1 MELIAIKQITISEH
15 EYNNL
20 KTIRDDYY
28 LARKKFLKLDKSH
41 RELIEKNIRYEKA
54 LELLTWKFG
63 CVSVES
69 MRMRDIAKK
78 ALYNE

>member
-28 LARKKFLKLDKSH
+28 LARKKFLKLDKNH
-41 RELIEKNIRYEKA
+41 QELIKKITRYEEA
-54 LELLTWKFG
+54 LELLTWKLG
-63 CVSVES
+63 SVSTES
-69 MRMRDIAKK
+69 MRMRQIAKK
-78 ALYNE
+78 ALYDE